1 MTKNNHLLPLIHL
14 ILLGAGITSVSS
26 RPSDSGSH
34 RDVPHRQRYNLYD
47 YDLTTPQFTPDGR
60 LLQVEYATESTRRR
74 ETNPIVCVA
83 TSVPGRGAWAWRSSH
98 VDTKSLV
105 ENTSADALQDCLRR
119 DDHPDDEEGDTI
131 LIMATISIPPPSPLS
146 SETPNDTE
154 MNSSRDA
161 AKSTSRR
168 TQFRIVE
175 VPISTFYHTKSTP
188 QTPHINQSTTSR
200 QSSTILVG
208 MSGILSDATSLLKL
222 IYSTLEEEQRMF
234 GWNRMHLVPV
244 GNVDIN
250 DRVHVDIND
259 TDGTQTAMPTS
270 SSVTTQFTTE
280 TTLRLSRVIA
290 DQCQKHAFGGGLRP
304 LGASLILAGVDHHL
318 YRKKSG
324 TGDETEGMVAID
336 EKCCGSRVAMCE
348 TDPSGSCR
356 SKAATLTSRWTT
368 GLGARKAETDDDMR
382 VLISHPR
389 IAVSGG
395 SIQSRKKLQSSVEER
410 FREFHRNYFSDSG
423 DKSDISEDE
432 SRGQKQFIQK
442 SLRLVISSLLDEWKN
457 RENVPLANVRG
468 TMESDMALPPMEVV
482 FVSSRRG
489 TFRLSHD
496 DIASIMS

>member
-1 MTKNNHLLPLIHL
+1 M
-14 ILLGAGITSVSS
+14 TSVRS
-26 RPSDSGSH
+26 RPSDSGSGSY
-34 RDVPHRQRYNLYD
+34 RDVPQRHRYNLYD

-74 ETNPIVCVA
+74 EANPIVCVA
-83 TSVPGRGAWAWRSSH
+83 TSVPGRGAWDWRGSN
-98 VDTKSLV
+98 VNDDVTSLV
-105 ENTSADALQDCLRR
+105 NTTSADALQDCLPRN
-119 DDHPDDEEGDTI
+119 DHPDDEEGDTI

-161 AKSTSRR
+161 AKSTRRR

-188 QTPHINQSTTSR
+188 QTPHINRPTISR

-244 GNVDIN
+244 GNVD
-250 DRVHVDIND
+250 VDDGVPVNVDD
-259 TDGTQTAMPTS
+259 TDKTLTTMPTS
-270 SSVTTQFTTE
+270 STVTTQFTTE
-280 TTLRLSRVIA
+280 TTLRLSKVIA

-318 YRKKSG
+318 YRSQSRI
-324 TGDETEGMVAID
+324 GDENHGMEAID

-356 SKAATLTSRWTT
+356 SKAATLTSQWTT
-368 GLGARKAETDDDMR
+368 GSGAKKAETDDEMR
-382 VLISHPR
+382 VWMSHPR

-395 SIQSRKKLQSSVEER
+395 SIQSQKKLQSSVKER
-410 FREFHRNYFSDSG
+410 FREFRRDYFSDLS

-432 SRGQKQFIQK
+432 SRGPKQFIRK

-457 RENVPLANVRG
+457 RENVPISNVHGRL
-468 TMESDMALPPMEVV
+468 ESDTALPPMEVV
-482 FVSSRRG
+482 FVSSRQG
-489 TFRLSHD
+489 TFRLSEN
-496 DIASIMS
+496 DIAAIMS